1 MNDFC
6 LFFFFCKIIG
16 HILCAC
22 RYCPQSERSNQQKS
36 KQYYIFLSPT
46 WETREKS
53 VKLHTEMVN
62 VVNIAA
68 SNDCKPFYLGGNV
81 IAPNN
86 EVDQEDSL
94 EGMSSFV
101 DDS

>member
-1 MNDFC
+1 
-6 LFFFFCKIIG
+6 
-16 HILCAC
+16 
-22 RYCPQSERSNQQKS
+22 
-36 KQYYIFLSPT
+36 
-46 WETREKS
+46 
-53 VKLHTEMVN
+53 MVN